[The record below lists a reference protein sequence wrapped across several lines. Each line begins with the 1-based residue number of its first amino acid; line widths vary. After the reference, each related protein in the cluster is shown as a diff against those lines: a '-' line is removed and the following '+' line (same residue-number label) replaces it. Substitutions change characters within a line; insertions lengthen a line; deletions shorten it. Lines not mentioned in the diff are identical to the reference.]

1 MTGASI
7 TESPRRLLMIF
18 AKVPEAGKVKTRL
31 AETVGEDKALE
42 IYLKLLARTH
52 EVASK
57 ASADKLIFYAGA
69 TDDFD
74 LLDYYRIPKTSQC
87 EGDLGARMLDAFNR
101 AFAQQYE
108 QVIIIGSDCY
118 ELDTELIDEA
128 FARLSDHDFVIG
140 PAKDGGYY
148 LLGMTRLQPSLFE
161 NKTWSTEDVFLDTML
176 DMKEDGGA
184 YHILPTL
191 SDVDR
196 EADLPDDLREVIKGL
211 SPES

>member
-1 MTGASI
+1 MTDK
-7 TESPRRLLMIF
+7 PRRLLMIF

-31 AETVGEDKALE
+31 AETVGEDKALQ

-52 EVASK
+52 DVASK

-69 TDDFD
+69 CDDFD
-74 LLDYYRIPKTSQC
+74 MLDYYRIPKTTQC
-87 EGDLGARMLDAFNR
+87 EGDLGVRMSDAFTR

-108 QVIIIGSDCY
+108 QVVIIGSDCY
-118 ELDTELIDEA
+118 DLTSEIIDEA
-128 FARLSDHDFVIG
+128 FASLSDHDFVIG

-148 LLGMTRLQPSLFE
+148 LLGMTRQLDSLFE
-161 NKTWSTEDVFLDTML
+161 GKAWSTEDVFLDTIL
-176 DMKEDGGA
+176 DMKEDGGE

-196 EADLPDDLREVIKGL
+196 EEDLPEDLLEVIKGF
-211 SPES
+211 SQES